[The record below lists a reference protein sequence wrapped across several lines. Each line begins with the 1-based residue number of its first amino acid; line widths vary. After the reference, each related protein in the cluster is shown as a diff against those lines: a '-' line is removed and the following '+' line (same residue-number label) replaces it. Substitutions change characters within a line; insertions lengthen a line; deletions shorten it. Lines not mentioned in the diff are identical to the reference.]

1 MRALA
6 KLKPNE
12 DQEFSITLT
21 AAVSDWRALIR
32 QMAPI
37 KSSSWFAWPGSVL
50 MSTIE
55 GVISDLD
62 KTYEKLSADRDVL

>member
-12 DQEFSITLT
+12 EQEFSITLT
-21 AAVSDWRALIR
+21 ASVSDWRALIR
-32 QMAPI
+32 QMDAI
-37 KSSSWFAWPGSVL
+37 KNGAWYAWPA
-50 MSTIE
+50 STLVSAIQ

-62 KTYEKLSADRDVL
+62 KTYEKLSPERG